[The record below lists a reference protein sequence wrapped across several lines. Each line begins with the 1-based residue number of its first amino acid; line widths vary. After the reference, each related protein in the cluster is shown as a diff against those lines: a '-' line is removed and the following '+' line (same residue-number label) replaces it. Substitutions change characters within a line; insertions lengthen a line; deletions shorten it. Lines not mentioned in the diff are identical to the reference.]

1 MMSQIGLPIWNPKLK
16 FQNMFQI
23 KLLNMLVKSKSQNR
37 FAPFEASKW
46 GPTLTC
52 QIEFPK
58 HFSKLKFEISFSN
71 QSSKIGLRTQICLSN
86 KTCMKGFS
94 NWGPKLALHIE
105 ISKFS
110 SKINFELSK
119 TKFQL
124 SNWSF
129 KF

>member
-1 MMSQIGLPIWNPKLK
+1 MMSHIGLPIWNPKLK
-16 FQNMFQI
+16 FQNGFQT

-52 QIEFPK
+52 QIELPK

-71 QSSKIGLRTQICLSN
+71 QSSKIGLRTQICLSKLN
-86 KTCMKGFS
+86 LHERFLKL
-94 NWGPKLALHIE
+94 GPKLAWNIE

>member
-1 MMSQIGLPIWNPKLK
+1 MSQIGLPIWNPKLK
-16 FQNMFQI
+16 SQNGFQT

-52 QIEFPK
+52 QIELPK
-58 HFSKLKFEISFSN
+58 HFSKLKVWNFLFKPKFQNWFEDPNLLIKLNLHERFL
-71 QSSKIGLRTQICLSN
+71 KL
-86 KTCMKGFS
+86 
-94 NWGPKLALHIE
+94 GPKLAWQIE